1 MKPKNVFPNRWRFH
15 RVFLPTAFDYYQKE
29 FPRLKI
35 RGTWAQAPCPFHKE
49 GKEKHPSLSV
59 HLGEGH
65 FKCHA
70 CGASGGDIITFQ
82 RKRYGQS
89 FPQASRALGA
99 WL

>member
-1 MKPKNVFPNRWRFH
+1 MKLQRASSDRWRFH

-35 RGTWAQAPCPFHKE
+35 RGVWAQVSCPFHKE
-49 GKEKHPSLSV
+49 GQEKHASLSV

-70 CGASGGDIITFQ
+70 CGASGCDIVVFQ
-82 RKRYGQS
+82 MKRYGQS
-89 FPQASRALGA
+89 FPQAARILGA